1 MSCRK
6 LCLSATMLKKWTSDD
21 KLVTRQKRDQGTSRH
36 KRSYVRYVVC
46 EKSRL
51 LVGIQHGRGGSR

>member
-6 LCLSATMLKKWTSDD
+6 LCLSATMLKKWASDD
-21 KLVTRQKRDQGTSRH
+21 KLVTRQKKDQGTSRH
-36 KRSYVRYVVC
+36 KRSYVCCVVC

-51 LVGIQHGRGGSR
+51 LVGTQHGRGGSR